1 MKGARTRASSSR
13 AAVTWPV
20 PVKKVPGQLALP
32 FGPAVPELEGK
43 FVPCP
48 VVSELDEL
56 EDEKA

>member
-1 MKGARTRASSSR
+1 M
-13 AAVTWPV
+13 TWPV